1 MIKADVYKGSDAK
14 EATVRTYAYDS
25 YGKVTEIKD
34 YRNLLSDGDKAV
46 KKTYTYDSFDRVAKM
61 VYTDLE
67 HPETVMESY
76 AYSYDKN
83 SNIVEKTQV
92 NNYPQKDEE
101 KVNETKHYTYDS
113 LGRLVKAVTTDH
125 RKDDS
130 KQTVTYTY
138 DKVGNRLAEDK
149 GDTKTTY
156 DYNGLDQ
163 VKTSTT
169 WKDGTVQENKQY
181 VYDKNGNE
189 IGQTNGTTG
198 EILYRTYDA
207 ENRLTEF
214 SVNKDG
220 KNAVVQQNRYNGDG
234 QRIQRVEGDK
244 TTNYYYQDGVVSY
257 TTDGKGEQTSQDL
270 LGTDGNVIGTQRY
283 TGNDA
288 AYYVYNKDVQGSTTN
303 LVKDDG
309 KADVSYRYEDF
320 GETTSVGE
328 NTSGNETCYTGG
340 RYDETTGLYYLNAR
354 YYNPEDGRFLSEDTY
369 RGETNEPDTQ
379 HLYAY
384 CADNP
389 INYADPSG
397 HKYSPSKAA
406 NYAYKWGMKFNPQY
420 ANHTGQGDCTN
431 FVSQCVHAGG
441 KSMKKPLFLFHRR
454 RISRTTSYWYS
465 IKRQEYHGNYGPP
478 THWKESSSWTAVK
491 DFYTYWKKHGAK
503 IIFCSSKK
511 YYKEKRKK
519 EMLYS

>member
-1 MIKADVYKGSDAK
+1 MKHLNAELSQSEKPTADEIKSHAIKYTYDAEGRLTKVTYPTKKDGVRSLSYYYTSDGWLSLIKADVYKGSDVK

-46 KKTYTYDSFDRVAKM
+46 KKTYTYD
-61 VYTDLE
+61 
-67 HPETVMESY
+67 
-76 AYSYDKN
+76 
-83 SNIVEKTQV
+83 
-92 NNYPQKDEE
+92 
-101 KVNETKHYTYDS
+101 
-113 LGRLVKAVTTDH
+113 
-125 RKDDS
+125 
-130 KQTVTYTY
+130 
-138 DKVGNRLAEDK
+138 KVGNRLAEDK
-149 GDTKTTY
+149 GDRKTTY

-270 LGTDGNVIGTQRY
+270 LGTNGNVIGTQRY

-397 HKYSPSKAA
+397 HYPMELSVKMYWFALSKHSKRINLSNVSYLNFKKVFKSRLK
-406 NYAYKWGMKFNPQY
+406 NYIE
-420 ANHTGQGDCTN
+420 
-431 FVSQCVHAGG
+431 
-441 KSMKKPLFLFHRR
+441 FL
-454 RISRTTSYWYS
+454 
-465 IKRQEYHGNYGPP
+465 
-478 THWKESSSWTAVK
+478 K
-491 DFYTYWKKHGAK
+491 D
-503 IIFCSSKK
+503 
-511 YYKEKRKK
+511 
-519 EMLYS
+519 

>member
-1 MIKADVYKGSDAK
+1 MIKADVYKGSDVK

-92 NNYPQKDEE
+92 NNYPQKNEE
-101 KVNETKHYTYDS
+101 KVNETK
-113 LGRLVKAVTTDH
+113 R
-125 RKDDS
+125 
-130 KQTVTYTY
+130 YTY

-149 GDTKTTY
+149 GESKTTY

-163 VKTSTT
+163 VTASTT
-169 WKDGTVQENKQY
+169 WKDGTAQENKQY
-181 VYDKNGNE
+181 AYDKNGNE
-189 IGQTNGTTG
+189 IGQTNSKTG
-198 EILYRTYDA
+198 EILYRAYDA
-207 ENRLTEF
+207 ENRLTEV

-220 KNAVVQQNRYNGDG
+220 KNAIVQQNRYNGDG
-234 QRIQRVEGDK
+234 QRIQRVEGDQ

-257 TTDGKGEQTSQDL
+257 TTDGKGEQKSQDL
-270 LGTDGNVIGTQRY
+270 LGTDGNIIGTQRY

-369 RGETNEPDTQ
+369 RGEVNQPDTQ
-379 HLYAY
+379 HLYVY
-384 CADNP
+384 CKDNR
-389 INYADPSG
+389 INYVDPSG

>member
-1 MIKADVYKGSDAK
+1 M
-14 EATVRTYAYDS
+14 RTYAYDS

-369 RGETNEPDTQ
+369 RGETNEPDTH

-389 INYADPSG
+389 INYVDPSG
-397 HKYSPSKAA
+397 HKKYPYKKSIKAIIYMLTCDIVYYAQVKIEKSKKLKVIDKLLYLRGAPLGTKLS
-406 NYAYKWGMKFNPQY
+406 N
-420 ANHTGQGDCTN
+420 
-431 FVSQCVHAGG
+431 
-441 KSMKKPLFLFHRR
+441 KK
-454 RISRTTSYWYS
+454 YS
-465 IKRQEYHGNYGPP
+465 ISYSKDKKTAYLSCRYILTSGIP
-478 THWKESSSWTAVK
+478 TPWGTINLTRKLRLIKYRYSVK
-491 DFYTYWKKHGAK
+491 KGVHKLV
-503 IIFCSSKK
+503 S
-511 YYKEKRKK
+511 RN
-519 EMLYS
+519 L

>member
-1 MIKADVYKGSDAK
+1 M
-14 EATVRTYAYDS
+14 RTYAYDS

-46 KKTYTYDSFDRVAKM
+46 KK
-61 VYTDLE
+61 
-67 HPETVMESY
+67 
-76 AYSYDKN
+76 
-83 SNIVEKTQV
+83 
-92 NNYPQKDEE
+92 
-101 KVNETKHYTYDS
+101 
-113 LGRLVKAVTTDH
+113 
-125 RKDDS
+125 
-130 KQTVTYTY
+130 TYTY

-189 IGQTNGTTG
+189 IEQTNGTTG

-207 ENRLTEF
+207 ENRLTEV

-220 KNAVVQQNRYNGDG
+220 KNAIVQQNRYNGDG
-234 QRIQRVEGDK
+234 QRIQRVEGDQ
-244 TTNYYYQDGVVSY
+244 TTNYYYQDGVASY

-270 LGTDGNVIGTQRY
+270 LETDGNVIGTQRY

-303 LVKDDG
+303 LVRDNG

-384 CADNP
+384 CSNNP
-389 INYADPSG
+389 INYVDPSG
-397 HKYSPSKAA
+397 HKKKLIGFGLQVSASASVSFLDVGVGIEIVYFFKQIKGGPFAYWYREAGTSTGAAKRGFKKLYKLVKKNPRKLISKPNFSCAICCFAVFSEPYNKSPKAYTKYFKTKSVGA
-406 NYAYKWGMKFNPQY
+406 FGYKGFKS
-420 ANHTGQGDCTN
+420 TGGG
-431 FVSQCVHAGG
+431 FSVYGAG
-441 KSMKKPLFLFHRR
+441 KSFGNSGLSASK
-454 RISRTTSYWYS
+454 SYYYLIGSIGGAFKS
-465 IKRQEYHGNYGPP
+465 IKN
-478 THWKESSSWTAVK
+478 SI
-491 DFYTYWKKHGAK
+491 KKKAK
-503 IIFCSSKK
+503 RFF
-511 YYKEKRKK
+511 
-519 EMLYS
+519 

>member
-1 MIKADVYKGSDAK
+1 
-14 EATVRTYAYDS
+14 
-25 YGKVTEIKD
+25 
-34 YRNLLSDGDKAV
+34 
-46 KKTYTYDSFDRVAKM
+46 
-61 VYTDLE
+61 
-67 HPETVMESY
+67 MESY

-113 LGRLVKAVTTDH
+113 LGRLVKTVTTDH

-189 IGQTNGTTG
+189 IGQTNGKTG

-207 ENRLTEF
+207 ENRLTEV

-234 QRIQRVEGDK
+234 QRIQRVEGDQ
-244 TTNYYYQDGVVSY
+244 TTNYYYQDSVVSY

-270 LGTDGNVIGTQRY
+270 LGTDGNVIGAQRY

-397 HKYSPSKAA
+397 HYPMELSVKMYWFALSKHSKRINLSNVSYLNFKKVFKSRLKNSEKLYRIFKGLRKKANKKKKATWKPKGTFGFSEDRDLAYSVGHIRNIRMTVYKKTKKGYKIKLALKDTYDFAKFSFKKQGIIKTLVNNIFGYYPQRGKVVRP
-406 NYAYKWGMKFNPQY
+406 YKWKF
-420 ANHTGQGDCTN
+420 
-431 FVSQCVHAGG
+431 
-441 KSMKKPLFLFHRR
+441 
-454 RISRTTSYWYS
+454 TT
-465 IKRQEYHGNYGPP
+465 K
-478 THWKESSSWTAVK
+478 
-491 DFYTYWKKHGAK
+491 FY
-503 IIFCSSKK
+503 
-511 YYKEKRKK
+511 RK
-519 EMLYS
+519 

>member
-1 MIKADVYKGSDAK
+1 METAYRYTECEYDGLQRKTVYAELSQSEKPTADEIKSHAIKYTYDSEGKLTKVTYPTKKDGVRSLSYHYTSDGWLSVIKADVYKGSDRK

-113 LGRLVKAVTTDH
+113 LGRLVKTVTTDH

-189 IGQTNGTTG
+189 IGQTNGKTG

-207 ENRLTEF
+207 ENRLTEV

-234 QRIQRVEGDK
+234 QRIQRVEGDQ
-244 TTNYYYQDGVVSY
+244 TTNYYYQDGVASY

-270 LGTDGNVIGTQRY
+270 LGTDGNIIGTQRY

-288 AYYVYNKDVQGSTTN
+288 AYYVYNKDVQGSTIN
-303 LVKDDG
+303 LLKDDG

-328 NTSGNETCYTGG
+328 NISGNETCYTGG

-369 RGETNEPDTQ
+369 RGEANEPDTQ
-379 HLYAY
+379 HLYVY

-389 INYADPSG
+389 INYVDPSG
-397 HKYSPSKAA
+397 H
-406 NYAYKWGMKFNPQY
+406 
-420 ANHTGQGDCTN
+420 
-431 FVSQCVHAGG
+431 
-441 KSMKKPLFLFHRR
+441 RR
-454 RISRTTSYWYS
+454 NVVLSIYYS
-465 IKRQEYHGNYGPP
+465 IG
-478 THWKESSSWTAVK
+478 SSLTKFAKNSW
-491 DFYTYWKKHGAK
+491 Y
-503 IIFCSSKK
+503 
-511 YYKEKRKK
+511 
-519 EMLYS
+519 

>member
-14 EATVRTYAYDS
+14 EATVRIYAYDD

-46 KKTYTYDSFDRVAKM
+46 KKVYTYDSFDRVSKM

-67 HPETVMESY
+67 HPDVVMESY

-83 SNIVEKTQV
+83 SNIVEKTQI

-113 LGRLVKAVTTDH
+113 LGRLEKTVTADH
-125 RKDDS
+125 RKEDS
-130 KQTVTYTY
+130 KQTVTYAY

-163 VKTSTT
+163 VTTSTT
-169 WKDGTVQENKQY
+169 WKDGTAQENKQY
-181 VYDKNGNE
+181 AYDKNGNE
-189 IGQTNGTTG
+189 IGQTNGKTG

-207 ENRLTEF
+207 ENRLTEV

-234 QRIQRVEGDK
+234 QRIQRVEGDQ
-244 TTNYYYQDGVVSY
+244 TTNYYYQDGVASY

-283 TGNDA
+283 TGNDT

-303 LVKDDG
+303 LLKDDG

-320 GETTSVGE
+320 GETQSVGA
-328 NTSGNETCYTGG
+328 NTAKNETCYTGG

-369 RGETNEPDTQ
+369 RGEANEPDTQ
-379 HLYAY
+379 HLYVY

-389 INYADPSG
+389 INYVDPSG
-397 HKYSPSKAA
+397 H
-406 NYAYKWGMKFNPQY
+406 
-420 ANHTGQGDCTN
+420 
-431 FVSQCVHAGG
+431 
-441 KSMKKPLFLFHRR
+441 RR
-454 RISRTTSYWYS
+454 NVVLSIYYS
-465 IKRQEYHGNYGPP
+465 IG
-478 THWKESSSWTAVK
+478 SSLTKFAKNSW
-491 DFYTYWKKHGAK
+491 Y
-503 IIFCSSKK
+503 
-511 YYKEKRKK
+511 
-519 EMLYS
+519 

>member
-1 MIKADVYKGSDAK
+1 
-14 EATVRTYAYDS
+14 
-25 YGKVTEIKD
+25 
-34 YRNLLSDGDKAV
+34 
-46 KKTYTYDSFDRVAKM
+46 M

-207 ENRLTEF
+207 ENRLTEV

-234 QRIQRVEGDK
+234 QRIQRVEGDQ
-244 TTNYYYQDGVVSY
+244 TTNYYYQDDVVSY

-303 LVKDDG
+303 LVRDNG

-369 RGETNEPDTQ
+369 RGEVNQPDSH
-379 HLYAY
+379 HLYTY
-384 CADNP
+384 CANDPVNF
-389 INYADPSG
+389 IDPSG
-397 HKYSPSKAA
+397 FMKSTYVLAYYNRQKPSSKLTEQAWHSPYYRTE
-406 NYAYKWGMKFNPQY
+406 N
-420 ANHTGQGDCTN
+420 
-431 FVSQCVHAGG
+431 VSIRSVPDFSAL
-441 KSMKKPLFLFHRR
+441 KSAWNGIKSNVRKVFLFFHGRR
-454 RISRTTSYWYS
+454 GTLEFLNKTIHSNQITSG
-465 IKRQEYHGNYGPP
+465 KGF
-478 THWKESSSWTAVK
+478 KVK
-491 DFYTYWKKHGAK
+491 KKLKKVYLIICHGAVGDK
-503 IIFCSSKK
+503 KVKSDNISVAKRFYDLTGKKANIYASK
-511 YYKEKRKK
+511 YYVNFKYIHRKGRAGK
-519 EMLYS
+519 VYYPIYGGVDKLRDPFGRKNPVVLTYKGKK

>member
-1 MIKADVYKGSDAK
+1 M
-14 EATVRTYAYDS
+14 
-25 YGKVTEIKD
+25 
-34 YRNLLSDGDKAV
+34 
-46 KKTYTYDSFDRVAKM
+46 
-61 VYTDLE
+61 
-67 HPETVMESY
+67 
-76 AYSYDKN
+76 
-83 SNIVEKTQV
+83 
-92 NNYPQKDEE
+92 
-101 KVNETKHYTYDS
+101 
-113 LGRLVKAVTTDH
+113 
-125 RKDDS
+125 
-130 KQTVTYTY
+130 TYTY

-207 ENRLTEF
+207 ENRLTEV

-234 QRIQRVEGDK
+234 QRIQRVEGDQ

-270 LGTDGNVIGTQRY
+270 LGTDGNVIGAQRY

-303 LVKDDG
+303 LLKDDG

-320 GETTSVGE
+320 GETQSIGE
-328 NTSGNETCYTGG
+328 STAKNETCYTGG

-354 YYNPEDGRFLSEDTY
+354 YYNPEDGRFLTEDTY
-369 RGETNEPDTQ
+369 RGETNEPDTH

-389 INYADPSG
+389 VNYVDPSG
-397 HKYSPSKAA
+397 HKYSVNQAVKYALKWA
-406 NYAYKWGMKFNPQY
+406 NSRNKKYKKHRN
-420 ANHTGQGDCTN
+420 DCTN
-431 FVSQCVHAGG
+431 FVSQCVNAGG
-441 KSMKKPLFLFHRR
+441 KKMNKPKCWPLDKNILD
-454 RISRTTSYWYS
+454 TTKFWAVKSFRA
-465 IKRQEYHGNYGPP
+465 IV
-478 THWKESSSWTAVK
+478 TTWKETSSWIGVN
-491 DFYTYWKKHGAK
+491 DFYTYWKKHNASLQ
-503 IIFCSSKK
+503 FCSSIKELQKKAKLGDVVQLHNSKKWHHSIIITAGKKGSWKYSAHSKQRRNEPVKNIKGEKK
-511 YYKEKRKK
+511 YRIIRIK
-519 EMLYS
+519 

>member
-1 MIKADVYKGSDAK
+1 MIKADVYKGSDVE
-14 EATVRTYAYDS
+14 EATVRTYAYDD

-34 YRNLLSDGDKAV
+34 YRNLLSDGDQAV
-46 KKTYTYDSFDRVAKM
+46 KKV
-61 VYTDLE
+61 
-67 HPETVMESY
+67 
-76 AYSYDKN
+76 
-83 SNIVEKTQV
+83 
-92 NNYPQKDEE
+92 
-101 KVNETKHYTYDS
+101 
-113 LGRLVKAVTTDH
+113 
-125 RKDDS
+125 
-130 KQTVTYTY
+130 YTY

-189 IGQTNGTTG
+189 IGQTNGKTG

-207 ENRLTEF
+207 ENRLTEV

-234 QRIQRVEGDK
+234 QRIQRVEGDQ
-244 TTNYYYQDGVVSY
+244 TTNYYYQDGVASY

-270 LGTDGNVIGTQRY
+270 LGTDGNIIGTQRY

-288 AYYVYNKDVQGSTTN
+288 AYYVYNKDVQGSTIN
-303 LVKDDG
+303 LLKDDG

-328 NTSGNETCYTGG
+328 NISGNETCYTGG

-369 RGETNEPDTQ
+369 RGEANEPDTQ
-379 HLYAY
+379 HLYVY

-389 INYADPSG
+389 INYVDPSG
-397 HKYSPSKAA
+397 H
-406 NYAYKWGMKFNPQY
+406 
-420 ANHTGQGDCTN
+420 
-431 FVSQCVHAGG
+431 
-441 KSMKKPLFLFHRR
+441 RR
-454 RISRTTSYWYS
+454 NVVLS
-465 IKRQEYHGNYGPP
+465 IY
-478 THWKESSSWTAVK
+478 
-491 DFYTYWKKHGAK
+491 
-503 IIFCSSKK
+503 
-511 YYKEKRKK
+511 
-519 EMLYS
+519 

>member
-1 MIKADVYKGSDAK
+1 MFTRYIVYFIYLAKINSVK
-14 EATVRTYAYDS
+14 EA
-25 YGKVTEIKD
+25 
-34 YRNLLSDGDKAV
+34 
-46 KKTYTYDSFDRVAKM
+46 
-61 VYTDLE
+61 
-67 HPETVMESY
+67 
-76 AYSYDKN
+76 
-83 SNIVEKTQV
+83 
-92 NNYPQKDEE
+92 
-101 KVNETKHYTYDS
+101 
-113 LGRLVKAVTTDH
+113 
-125 RKDDS
+125 
-130 KQTVTYTY
+130 YTY
-138 DKVGNRLAEDK
+138 DKVGNRLTEDK

-189 IGQTNGTTG
+189 IGQTNGKTG

-207 ENRLTEF
+207 ENRLTEV

-234 QRIQRVEGDK
+234 QRIQRVEGDQ
-244 TTNYYYQDGVVSY
+244 TTNYYYQDGVASY

-283 TGNDA
+283 TGNDT

-303 LVKDDG
+303 LLKDDG

-369 RGETNEPDTQ
+369 CGETKEPDTQ

-384 CADNP
+384 CANNP
-389 INYADPSG
+389 VNYVDPSG
-397 HKYSPSKAA
+397 HKYSVNQAVKYALKWA
-406 NYAYKWGMKFNPQY
+406 NGRNKKYKKHRN
-420 ANHTGQGDCTN
+420 DCTN
-431 FVSQCVHAGG
+431 FVSQCVNAGG
-441 KSMKKPLFLFHRR
+441 KNMNKPKSWPLDKNILD
-454 RISRTTSYWYS
+454 TTKYWAVKS
-465 IKRQEYHGNYGPP
+465 FRAIV
-478 THWKESSSWTAVK
+478 TTWKETSSWIGVN
-491 DFYTYWKKHGAK
+491 DFYTYWKKHNASLQ
-503 IIFCSSKK
+503 FCSSIKELQKKAKKGDIVQLHNSKKWHHSIIITAGKKGNWKYSAHSKQRRNEPVKNIKGEKK
-511 YYKEKRKK
+511 YRIIRIK
-519 EMLYS
+519 